1 MAYSQ
6 DQPTTRRARRVGSF
20 VHILITLCI
29 PPWNNTTYVIPEQCP
44 SRLTH
49 HAYMRPWVLNSRSAE
64 LHTFTRVMAQCES
77 TCGALAGMKEEEE
90 SRALFLRPFLLHRK
104 WPPSCRSGSA
114 TLSTTIKQ
122 QLTFWTCTVHWT
134 KEGNYLLRLLSPL
147 SSSLADEFIL
157 LPRERERA
165 GLPNQDVITRWI
177 TPAAF
182 FSSLYLRN

>member
-1 MAYSQ
+1 MTWFGNFFFPSPCDWLLLVFFSSLAFSVFSLNFRVSGHSQ
-6 DQPTTRRARRVGSF
+6 NPEAPRCDERPCRMMLWPSHQPTTRRVGSF

-90 SRALFLRPFLLHRK
+90 SRALFLRPFCYTENGLLAAEAVRRLCLQ
-104 WPPSCRSGSA
+104 PSNS
-114 TLSTTIKQ
+114 
-122 QLTFWTCTVHWT
+122 
-134 KEGNYLLRLLSPL
+134 N
-147 SSSLADEFIL
+147 
-157 LPRERERA
+157 
-165 GLPNQDVITRWI
+165 
-177 TPAAF
+177 
-182 FSSLYLRN
+182 

>member
-1 MAYSQ
+1 MMLWPSH
-6 DQPTTRRARRVGSF
+6 QPTTRRVGSF

-49 HAYMRPWVLNSRSAE
+49 HAYMRPWVLNSRSAAAY
-64 LHTFTRVMAQCES
+64 LHSGDGTMREHLR
-77 TCGALAGMKEEEE
+77 GPRRNEGRRRKK
-90 SRALFLRPFLLHRK
+90 SRAILEAFCYRK

-157 LPRERERA
+157 LPRERERE
-165 GLPNQDVITRWI
+165 L
-177 TPAAF
+177 AF
-182 FSSLYLRN
+182 LIKT